1 MREIRPMSYASK
13 CQPCIFI
20 TMPGPTSRKALQ
32 RAMQVLATASKEDFQ
47 EYLTGFRLHAV

>member
-1 MREIRPMSYASK
+1 MPYASR

-32 RAMQVLATASKEDFQ
+32 RATQVLATASKEDFQ
-47 EYLTGFRLHAV
+47 EYFTGFRLHAV